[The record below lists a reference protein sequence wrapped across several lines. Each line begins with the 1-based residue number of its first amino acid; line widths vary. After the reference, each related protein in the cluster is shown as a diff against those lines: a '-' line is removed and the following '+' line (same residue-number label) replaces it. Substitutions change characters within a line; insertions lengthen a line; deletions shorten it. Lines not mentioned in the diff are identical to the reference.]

1 MRGPVK
7 ISARMHDL
15 ASPRVLAVAGVLAV
29 LACLPQASSAE
40 EAKFRITTSWIV
52 NYVEPKPRSVMQQ
65 NSYFVSLKSDGTV
78 TERTETRIG
87 NGWPGAN
94 LVETDTELGGSDSR
108 PRRKVWRVVS
118 ETTLVRLLARE
129 SHTFAIWL
137 RTQGKDSCTATLEW
151 RLKPG
156 FTLFEAPKKPG
167 KPVVRF
173 AEPSWPT
180 ARCDVL

>member
-1 MRGPVK
+1 MITLAK
-7 ISARMHDL
+7 SARLSARL
-15 ASPRVLAVAGVLAV
+15 APIAALLALLGLFSQEA
-29 LACLPQASSAE
+29 SAE
-40 EAKFRITTSWIV
+40 EAKFRITTTWIV
-52 NYVEPKPRSVMQQ
+52 NYVEPKPRSVMTRTT
-65 NSYFVSLKSDGTV
+65 YFVTLKRDGSV
-78 TERTETRIG
+78 TEQTEKRIG
-87 NGWPGAN
+87 NGWAGAS
-94 LVETDTELGGSDSR
+94 LLETDSELGGGRSA
-108 PRRKVWRVVS
+108 PGRKVWKVVN
-118 ETTLVRLLARE
+118 ETTLVRLLARD

-173 AEPSWPT
+173 AEPSWPN